1 MTKALFL
8 DIDGTLVSFKT
19 HRIPQSTIEAIR
31 MARNKGIKVFT
42 STGRPR
48 QLLGSVPD
56 MEGLFDGYV
65 LANGAHCIIGDTTVR
80 KQLIPRDEAER
91 LLDYCNTHQR
101 PVFVVGMD
109 DIQYAN
115 PNETMRHVIFELLKV
130 TYNKFDL
137 PMEQVLGQGIV
148 QMTPFISANEEQHIM
163 PEMPHSTSTR
173 WHPTFCDVMAAG
185 ADKATGLAAVAEAL
199 GISVAETMAFGDGG
213 NDISMLRAA
222 GTGVAMGNA
231 LDCVRQHADYVTT
244 SVDDDGVYNALRH
257 FGII

>member
-19 HRIPQSTIEAIR
+19 HRIPQSTVEAIR
-31 MARNKGIKVFT
+31 MARSRGIKVFT

-48 QLLGSVPD
+48 QLLGSVPG

-65 LANGAHCIIGDTTVR
+65 LANGAHCIVDNVTVS
-80 KQLIPRDEAER
+80 KQLIPRNEAER
-91 LLDYCNTHQR
+91 MLDYCNAHKR

-115 PNETMRHVIFELLKV
+115 PDETMRHVIFELLKV

-137 PMEQVLGQGIV
+137 PMEEVLRQGIV
-148 QMTPFISANEEQHIM
+148 QMTPFISADEERIIV
-163 PEMPHSTSTR
+163 PEMTHSTSTR
-173 WHPTFCDVMAAG
+173 WHPTFCDVVAAN
-185 ADKATGLAAVAEAL
+185 ADKAAGLAAVAEHL
-199 GISVAETMAFGDGG
+199 GISMAETMAFGDGG

-222 GTGVAMGNA
+222 GMGVAMGNA
-231 LDCVRQHADYVTT
+231 LDSVKQHADYVTT

-257 FGII
+257 FGVI